1 MSVEGKKK
9 SECCGCNACA
19 EICPKH
25 CIKMKKDYK
34 GFYYPK
40 VKFSECIECGL
51 CEKACPFNAN
61 NTKLHESIAA
71 YAAWARNRDV
81 HLASSS
87 GGMAFVLSD
96 YILGKDGVVYG
107 CAAEGVD
114 IRHIRINKR
123 NDLHKLQGSKYVQ
136 SDVRGLFAE
145 IKMDLKKGIS
155 VLFVGTPC
163 QVAGVKNYI
172 KHIPDN
178 LFLVDLIC
186 HGVPSQK
193 MLESH
198 IKSFVKAKREE
209 VKNLSFRKG
218 SDYIL
223 TVQGI
228 DACYKARLWNDNFL
242 KGFLGGLI
250 SRDSCYHCPFAQPQ
264 RIGDITIGDFWG
276 LQDTDKFPDEIKDG
290 ISVVLPN
297 TEKGKQFISEIKEY
311 VNIVP
316 RPIEEAVKGNA
327 QLRRPS
333 KTNNRRTFF
342 SFFYRILPF
351 DISIS
356 LSYADKNAISFLRR
370 RVHKL
375 KNILLKK

>member
-1 MSVEGKKK
+1 M
-9 SECCGCNACA
+9 
-19 EICPKH
+19 
-25 CIKMKKDYK
+25 
-34 GFYYPK
+34 
-40 VKFSECIECGL
+40 
-51 CEKACPFNAN
+51 
-61 NTKLHESIAA
+61 
-71 YAAWARNRDV
+71 
-81 HLASSS
+81 
-87 GGMAFVLSD
+87 
-96 YILGKDGVVYG
+96 
-107 CAAEGVD
+107 
-114 IRHIRINKR
+114 
-123 NDLHKLQGSKYVQ
+123 Q